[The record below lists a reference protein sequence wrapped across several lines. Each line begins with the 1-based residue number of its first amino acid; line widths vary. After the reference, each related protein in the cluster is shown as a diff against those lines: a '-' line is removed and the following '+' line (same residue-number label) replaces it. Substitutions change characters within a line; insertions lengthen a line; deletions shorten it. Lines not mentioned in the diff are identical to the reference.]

1 MGIFARR
8 TLVAK
13 GAEEIKGKDIWLDN
27 DDLRPLKLKDRTW
40 TQVTYFTFWFSAA
53 ATVSNWYFLTQPSS
67 YHMPCAHVRTGMAHP
82 LLRHSVCPCGSR
94 WHALSAASA
103 L

>member
-1 MGIFARR
+1 MGLFNRP

-13 GAEEIKGKDIWLDN
+13 GAEEVKGKDIWLDN

-53 ATVSNWYFLTQPSS
+53 ATVSNWFVSPRRLQTDTQSLT
-67 YHMPCAHVRTGMAHP
+67 TT
-82 LLRHSVCPCGSR
+82 
-94 WHALSAASA
+94 
-103 L
+103 